1 MIHNISGKD
10 RDYDTVFF
18 DFDGTIADSGEGCV
32 NAVRH
37 MFSCI
42 GMEENDEK
50 RLLAFV
56 GPPVKRHLM
65 QSYGFDDQQAAE
77 AYTHFSSYY
86 RIKGVKQCRL
96 FPGIEDALRRIQA
109 SGKTLYVAT
118 SKQEYMA
125 RDLIGQYG
133 LASYFDDI
141 FGASHASGISDKT
154 QVLQDAA
161 RRLGGLPQ
169 NAAMVGDRY
178 HDIEGAKAVG
188 LDSIGVLYGYGDEDE
203 LIKAQSDY
211 LVDSIDDLVQMLGG
225 TKK

>member
-10 RDYDTVFF
+10 RRYDTVFF

-37 MFSCI
+37 MFSSI

-56 GPPVKRHLM
+56 GPPVKHHLKDC
-65 QSYGFDDQQAAE
+65 YGFDDQQAAE
-77 AYTHFSSYY
+77 AYAHFSSYY
-86 RIKGVKQCRL
+86 RSKGLKECRL
-96 FPGIEDALRRIQA
+96 FSGIEDALKRIRA
-109 SGKTLYVAT
+109 AGKTMYVAT

-125 RDLIGQYG
+125 RKLLGEFG
-133 LASYFDDI
+133 LASYFDRI
-141 FGASHASGISDKT
+141 FGADHENGISNKA
-154 QVLQDAA
+154 QVLQNAVNV
-161 RRLGGLPQ
+161 LGGLPQ
-169 NAAMVGDRY
+169 NAVMVGDRY

-203 LIKAQSDY
+203 LTKAGSDY
-211 LVDSIDDLVQMLGG
+211 LVDSINDLAQMLGG
-225 TKK
+225 TNE